1 MTRMPQITAKELVS
15 FLKKQ
20 GFVEIRQA
28 GSHLTLFHEG
38 LRTAVTVPTHTGC
51 DLGRGLATRILKD
64 AGFSAED
71 FTRLK

>member
-1 MTRMPQITAKELVS
+1 MTRMPQVTAKEIVS

-20 GFVEIRQA
+20 GFAEIRQS
-28 GSHLTLFHEG
+28 GSHLTMFHEE
-38 LRTAVTVPTHTGC
+38 RRVAVTVPIHTGC

-71 FTRLK
+71 FSRLR